1 MSVELAANIGPSIPH
16 VFAKEGMM
24 LWNREAPLFRM
35 ARKEMG
41 VSNAVYWSV
50 SNQGAAPSSGN
61 VYVGEGEAV
70 NTTNEFNVD
79 DITALTLNRAIVRN
93 GFSISHTELAQVA
106 SLQPDIAAN
115 IVIERL
121 KRAWLNN
128 MAATARI
135 VELQL
140 LAGTGTATS
149 NSTGNSVQ
157 GLVGLMSIFNTVL
170 DPSQY
175 PSYAGKNVAGYS
187 GLQPTVVNEFGATL
201 TQHMLDELIAS
212 IQTAS
217 GSFRPDFLMC
227 SPKTAVQ
234 IKAIGDQYFRLNA
247 NSENAKLPWQL
258 GLRDVATPDAPVVQY
273 NGIPVIQNSAWGGAY
288 DGYIVTGQMENL
300 VLDILPYQNWG
311 DTISEENKEG
321 IEGFGGMLDQV
332 GLPFFTWPYAKT
344 ASTVSFVQE
353 LEFQLKIEAPN
364 RFGLLFN
371 IATS

>member
-61 VYVGEGEAV
+61 VYVGEGESV

-106 SLQPDIAAN
+106 SLQPGIAAN

-140 LAGTGTATS
+140 LSGTGTATS

-212 IQTAS
+212 IQTAA